1 LPGEWGQ
8 RSSTIEALQ
17 GGIVSLPSLITII
30 ATRDKNGEIIPAIQG
45 GARLVVEGVINL
57 QDPYL

>member
-1 LPGEWGQ
+1 M
-8 RSSTIEALQ
+8 
-17 GGIVSLPSLITII
+17 SLPSLITII